1 MIRRIALDKGGD
13 PMKEGRRPIEW
24 RAAALGGAA
33 GMMTVVTI
41 CAVGAGLMAKGVVGL
56 NSMVWW
62 TVGILSGSGM
72 VCALAAR
79 LGGGGEVEGAMAAG
93 GELVVLL
100 ALNGVL
106 CGWKMEGAEVTVL
119 ALAGGC
125 GAAMLLGMNRGSR
138 RIRRRHR

>member
-1 MIRRIALDKGGD
+1 
-13 PMKEGRRPIEW
+13 MKEGRRSIEW

-33 GMMTVVTI
+33 GVMTVVTL
-41 CAVGAGLMAKGVVGL
+41 CAIGAGLMAKGAVGL
-56 NSMVWW
+56 DSMGWW
-62 TVGILSGSGM
+62 SVGILLGSGM

-79 LGGGGEVEGAMAAG
+79 LGGGGEAEGALAAG

-106 CGWKMEGAEVTVL
+106 CGWKMEGVGATML

-125 GAAMLLGMNRGSR
+125 GAAILLGMNRGSR
-138 RIRRRHR
+138 RKHRRRR

>member
-1 MIRRIALDKGGD
+1 
-13 PMKEGRRPIEW
+13 MKEGRRPIEW

-33 GMMTVVTI
+33 GMMTVVTL
-41 CAVGAGLMAKGVVGL
+41 CAVVAGLMAKGAVGME
-56 NSMVWW
+56 SMGWW
-62 TVGILSGSGM
+62 SVGILLGSGM

-79 LGGGGEVEGAMAAG
+79 LGGGGEVEASLAAG

-106 CGWKMEGAEVTVL
+106 CGWKMEGIGVTVL

-125 GAAMLLGMNRGSR
+125 GAAMLLTVNRRGR
-138 RIRRRHR
+138 RKARRRR